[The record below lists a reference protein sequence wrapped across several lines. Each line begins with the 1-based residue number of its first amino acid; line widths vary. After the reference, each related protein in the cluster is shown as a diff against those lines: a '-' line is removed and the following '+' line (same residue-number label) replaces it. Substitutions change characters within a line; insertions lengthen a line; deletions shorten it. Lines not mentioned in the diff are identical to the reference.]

1 MNLLVGLAVGDI
13 DSIRQNAT
21 LKRLAMQVEFVA
33 EIEEGY
39 PRFLTRQV
47 YNPTL
52 VFRPN
57 CSTRWKRLMTLLGI
71 KNFSTLDFGLPTDE
85 EQSDLSEYTEVR
97 KQLDKNKKRLK
108 TLVSVTEV
116 QIALLRR
123 LARKIDPDGA
133 EMDERS
139 LDEISLTVA
148 DEQEAFAP
156 DFLDGQ
162 LPNEIMPT
170 DMPYTHNTYV

>member
-1 MNLLVGLAVGDI
+1 
-13 DSIRQNAT
+13 
-21 LKRLAMQVEFVA
+21 
-33 EIEEGY
+33 
-39 PRFLTRQV
+39 
-47 YNPTL
+47 
-52 VFRPN
+52 
-57 CSTRWKRLMTLLGI
+57 MTLLGI